1 MKMKIRHVLDVTP
14 STIIPILEKEL
25 EKRGFL
31 IIIRKG
37 KSEVQFNSVLK
48 ITAKEVPLPYTR
60 EELEQ
65 KLSDL
70 VEFIEGEIGELL
82 NKWEREL
89 GRPMQ
94 DERIS
99 GTAYIVKFKNG
110 RKYIRIVQLENIV
123 IFFNPK
129 FTLS

>member
-1 MKMKIRHVLDVTP
+1 MKVKHILDITP
-14 STIIPILEKEL
+14 CEIMTLIEKEL
-25 EKRGFL
+25 KEKGYL
-31 IIIRKG
+31 IIKKRDR
-37 KSEVQFNSVLK
+37 EVQFNSVLK
-48 ITAKEVPLPYTR
+48 ITAKEVPLPLPYTR

-65 KLSDL
+65 KLSEL

-89 GRPMQ
+89 GKP
-94 DERIS
+94 
-99 GTAYIVKFKNG
+99 
-110 RKYIRIVQLENIV
+110 KYTRVVQLENIV

>member
-1 MKMKIRHVLDVTP
+1 MKIRHVLDVTP

-31 IIIRKG
+31 IIRKDTG
-37 KSEVQFNSVLK
+37 EVQFNSVLK
-48 ITAKEVPLPYTR
+48 ITAREVPLPLPYTR

-89 GRPMQ
+89 GKP
-94 DERIS
+94 
-99 GTAYIVKFKNG
+99 
-110 RKYIRIVQLENIV
+110 KYTRVVQLENIV